1 MFFSS
6 WSPPFCILLTP
17 PCVHHTTMHQFTV
30 SFHSKPYIRRLNV
43 HLVVTCHRHF
53 WQNDRDLLPA
63 AAVTREWNGD
73 RNKRAQKVDPGEEN
87 SPAVPTCRD
96 VNSGEFTSLQVGTAG
111 EFFKSQWNLSI
122 TRSALYHWTIPA
134 PGDNYDLFLHKEQN
148 VKMTLLAARL
158 NTGVSPVVTVQR
170 EV

>member
-6 WSPPFCILLTP
+6 WSPTFCILLTP

-30 SFHSKPYIRRLNV
+30 SFHSKPYIRRPNV
-43 HLVVTCHRHF
+43 HLAVTCHLHF

-73 RNKRAQKVDPGEEN
+73 RNKSQHRKLILEKKTLPPFR
-87 SPAVPTCRD
+87 PAGMWTRH
-96 VNSGEFTSLQVGTAG
+96 
-111 EFFKSQWNLSI
+111 LSI
-122 TRSALYHWTIPA
+122 TRSALYRWTIPA

-148 VKMTLLAARL
+148 VKMTLLAACL
-158 NTGVSPVVTVQR
+158 NAGVSPVVTVQR